1 MKNMIAALAL
11 VLLTACQSAPKLEE
25 DARYVKLATVQDRHE
40 FTEVERKQAAAHTR
54 SDSRTSLGIGLSIGG
69 GTGGIGMG
77 YSGFMFGMGEQRP
90 KRDETPQI
98 ARGAIRYTVQPL
110 SSTERI
116 EVMSYEQYKVGDCV
130 KVLAGHPTEYPRFFE
145 LKPGE
150 HCPANTPTN
159 RTTP

>member
-1 MKNMIAALAL
+1 MKYIIAAIAL
-11 VLLTACQSAPKLEE
+11 VLLAACQSAPKLEE
-25 DARYVKLATVQDRHE
+25 DARYVKLATVLVRHE
-40 FTEVERKQAAAHTR
+40 FTEVERKQAAAHTP
-54 SDSRTSLGIGLSIGG
+54 SDVRGSVGVGVSIGG
-69 GTGGIGMG
+69 GSGGIGF
-77 YSGFMFGMGEQRP
+77 GFGGIMFGMGDQRA

-116 EVMSYEQYKVGDCV
+116 EVMSYGQYKVGDCV

-150 HCPANTPTN
+150 HCQANPPTN